1 MKKLFFVLALVIFIF
16 IPNSCSDDDNNN
28 GFKSTTSTVDIL
40 DLSFTNVMG
49 KSTLVRNEDNIKVT
63 FKTSDLTPGYVYT
76 IWWVIWNKP
85 ENCTVPGACSDADF
99 AIADLVEVEVLAGSG
114 LEADATGAATFTAT
128 LNANDITGSYNVPF
142 GLPAAGGLQD
152 TQHAEVHIVL
162 RSHGPKIPGQF
173 NEQLTTYEGG
183 CTTFFDPFT
192 EVPDA
197 EGECGDIQAA
207 VHPPK

>member
-1 MKKLFFVLALVIFIF
+1 MKKLIFILALVIFIF
-16 IPNSCSDDDNNN
+16 IPNSCSDDDDNN
-28 GFKSTTSTVDIL
+28 GFKSTSTTVDIF
-40 DLSFTNVMG
+40 DLTFTKVLG
-49 KSTLVRNEDNIKVT
+49 KSTLERNENNIKVT

-85 ENCTVPGACSDADF
+85 ENCTVPGACSDIDL
-99 AIADLVEVEVLAGSG
+99 AIADLVEVEVLTGSG
-114 LEADATGAATFTAT
+114 LEADSSGTATFTAT
-128 LNANDITGSYNVPF
+128 LNENDITGSYNVPF

-152 TQHAEVHIVL
+152 AQLAEVHIVL
-162 RSHGPKIPGQF
+162 RSHGPKITDQF
-173 NEQLTTYEGG
+173 NAQLTTYEGG

-207 VHPPK
+207 IHQPK

>member
-1 MKKLFFVLALVIFIF
+1 MKKLFFNLALVVILF
-16 IPNSCSDDDNNN
+16 IPSSCSDDDDND
-28 GFKSTTSTVDIL
+28 FKPTSSTVDIF
-40 DLSFTNVMG
+40 DLTFTKVLG
-49 KSTLVRNEDNIKVT
+49 KSTLERNENNIKVAY
-63 FKTSDLTPGYVYT
+63 KTSDLTPGYVYT

-99 AIADLVEVEVLAGSG
+99 AIADMVEVEVLAGTG
-114 LEADATGAATFTAT
+114 IKADASGTATFIAT
-128 LNANDITGSYNVPF
+128 LNENDITGSYNAPF

-152 TQHAEVHIVL
+152 AQLAEVHIVL
-162 RSHGPKIPGQF
+162 RSHGPAIAGQI
-173 NEQLTTYEGG
+173 NAQLTTYEGG

-207 VHPPK
+207 IHQPK